1 MTSHSICCQTQPESL
16 IPNLEMKTRLSP
28 YSTVDGLETQRSRV
42 GRSNTIKAFDVD
54 LQGKGDSEDQMSLE
68 GDDGNRA
75 LLSALSSGGKQFP
88 PNPLTM
94 GLTESKETL
103 LGQIR
108 AINRQLG
115 RDLSACLRPLP
126 MKKDNYARQ
135 GLHKRATMGFQQ
147 IEKSTPQSH
156 QHYLKSL
163 RSEERAVTE
172 SCSQRVL
179 SPSQQTFMQLKE
191 ALKLRRTTMSERQTL
206 KAHFD
211 SQLNAVKAKI
221 EGNLGKEMENLN
233 RNGIFPSI
241 INEVRATTSLSVKVE
256 THTRSSARVFLLK
269 EKEKMMEERKL
280 APSSKHEV
288 MVLSEEEQKKQEAE
302 KRKLLLDHLED
313 KLVDKIARAERKA
326 KVSDDLGIIRLTSE
340 QIEAKLAKM
349 KAESLKRQKPVM
361 IIRSIPVL
369 DIAQGSR
376 RLAAHAAGL

>member
-1 MTSHSICCQTQPESL
+1 
-16 IPNLEMKTRLSP
+16 MKSKVSP
-28 YSTVDGLETQRSRV
+28 YSSGDGLETQRSRV
-42 GRSNTIKAFDVD
+42 GRSNTIKAFELD

-68 GDDGNRA
+68 GDDASRA
-75 LLSALSSGGKQFP
+75 LLPALSLGGKQFP

-94 GLTESKETL
+94 GLAESKETL

-126 MKKDNYARQ
+126 MKKDNFARR
-135 GLHKRATMGFQQ
+135 GLHKRATLGFQQ
-147 IEKSTPQSH
+147 IEKAIPRSRQN
-156 QHYLKSL
+156 YLKPL

-179 SPSQQTFMQLKE
+179 SPSQQTFLELRE
-191 ALKLRRTTMSERQTL
+191 ALKQRKTTLTERHTL
-206 KAHFD
+206 KSTFE
-211 SQLNAVKAKI
+211 SQVSSVRAKI
-221 EGNLGKEMENLN
+221 EGNLVKELENLN
-233 RNGIFPSI
+233 RNGIFPAP
-241 INEVRATTSLSVKVE
+241 INEVRATTSLSVKIE
-256 THTRSSARVFLLK
+256 SHIHSSAREFLLK
-269 EKEKMMEERKL
+269 EKEKIMEERKL

-288 MVLSEEEQKKQEAE
+288 MVLSEEDQKRLEAD

-326 KVSDDLGIIRLTSE
+326 KVSDDLGIVRLTSE

-349 KAESLKRQKPVM
+349 KADSLKRQKPVM

-376 RLAAHAAGL
+376 RLAVHTSGL